1 MRGVIIAAGDGG
13 RLRPYA
19 GRTPKVLVHFRNQ
32 PLIWYP
38 INAMA
43 LAGIEDIGVVV
54 GHQADRIIES
64 LMSWRPPGV
73 RFEFINNPEFDGGN
87 GVSVRAARQFVG
99 TDEFVLSMGDHVFN
113 ADAVSRVASTDSSP
127 AILAVDSLASTGDQ
141 LGDATKVFVD
151 TDAYLIQIGKQL
163 NHWNAVD
170 IGVFRFQP
178 SVFDAFDLLYER
190 HGSELE
196 LTWVMRH
203 LIAQPHGVTTCDIN
217 GLFWSDIDT
226 EEDYYRAN
234 ELFGIVADS
243 DI

>member
-87 GVSVRAARQFVG
+87 GVSVRAARRFVG
-99 TDEFVLSMGDHVFN
+99 TEEFVLSMGDHVLD
-113 ADAVSRVASTDSSP
+113 ADVVSQVASTDSSL
-127 AILAVDSLASTGDQ
+127 AMLAVDSMASAGDQ
-141 LGDATKVFVD
+141 LGDATKVFVNSD
-151 TDAYLIQIGKQL
+151 GYLTQIGKQL

-170 IGVFRFQP
+170 IGVFRFQS

-190 HGSELE
+190 HGSGLE
-196 LTWVMRH
+196 LTSVMRH
-203 LIAQPHGVTTCDIN
+203 LIAQPHGVTTYDIN

-243 DI
+243 DV

>member
-19 GRTPKVLVHFRNQ
+19 GRTPKVLLHFRNR

-38 INAMA
+38 IHAMA
-43 LAGIEDIGVVV
+43 LAGIKDIGVVV
-54 GHQADRIIES
+54 GHQASDVIES
-64 LMSWRPPGV
+64 LMSWRSLGV

-99 TDEFVLSMGDHVFN
+99 TDQFVLSMGDHVF
-113 ADAVSRVASTDSSP
+113 DPDVVSRVVSTRSSLP
-127 AILAVDSLASTGDQ
+127 MLTVDSMASTGDQ
-141 LGDATKVFVD
+141 LVDATKVFVD
-151 TDAYLIQIGKQL
+151 RDGYLIQIGKQL

-170 IGVFRFQP
+170 IGVFRFQL

-203 LIAQPHGVTTCDIN
+203 LVDQPHGVTTHDIN
-217 GLFWSDIDT
+217 GLLWSDIDT
-226 EEDYYRAN
+226 EEDYYRAG
-234 ELFGIVADS
+234 ELFGLAADR
-243 DI
+243 DG